1 MTEPMRMNV
10 KRVRV
15 EMELEDGTVKAVE
28 YTKIREVSLEMTREP
43 RETTWEQVM
52 PTHLRTFIPG
62 LLIEL
67 NLHVTAE
74 AATVSVPEGSGA
86 QMPHAPA
93 RIDAERRKG
102 QPFLKSMPLGAGQC
116 IADEGGRMLMKIG
129 DFSADQKN

>member
-1 MTEPMRMNV
+1 MGMELTEPMRMNV

-43 RETTWEQVM
+43 RETTWDDMALM
-52 PTHLRTFIPG
+52 PTHRTFILGP
-62 LLIEL
+62 LIEL

-74 AATVSVPEGSGA
+74 AATVSVPEGTSA

-93 RIDAERRKG
+93 RIGAERRKG
-102 QPFLKSMPLGAGQC
+102 QQ
-116 IADEGGRMLMKIG
+116 
-129 DFSADQKN
+129 